1 MNNTLRSHVAAALLL
16 VPTAAVM
23 VANPAVAQ
31 QRATVALPAITSMA
45 FNSNEGL
52 APGARLRL
60 QVQASPGARTASVA
74 LGNSGIVVP
83 LEETS
88 RGNYVGTHVVRRADR
103 IDPTERMTIRA
114 QYGQRVIAA
123 TVAYPPAFQ
132 ALASGGQ
139 ASPRPEIERFVM
151 RPAGNIRPGQE
162 LRFRLVGEPGANAWL
177 NIPGVARRVELQE
190 QRPGVY
196 VGSYTVRRGDN
207 LNAFERSVATLEKGN
222 RRDTERVT
230 VRGGRDDDD
239 NQARDTV
246 APVVSDLSPA
256 NGGRVGERGRVH
268 ISARVTDAGS
278 GIDTKSVRL
287 RIDGKDVSE
296 RARLRGDT
304 VHFRDNLAPGRH
316 TAELLVRDEAGNTT
330 RQAWNFRVVDRDQR
344 AGRDLTLEV
353 TSHRDNA
360 VVDGDGRLVIEGRTL
375 PGATVRVQVDSVTSL
390 AGIIGFTQPVAD
402 QSVQADD
409 RGRFSVRVAPRGLPI
424 PGTRY
429 EVELTATRGTQTAE
443 ETLTL
448 YQRQG

>member
-1 MNNTLRSHVAAALLL
+1 MNNILRSHVAAALLL

-23 VANPAVAQ
+23 VASPAVAQ

-45 FNSNEGL
+45 FNSDEGL

-60 QVQASPGARTASVA
+60 QVQASPGARSASVA
-74 LGNSGIVVP
+74 LGDSGIVVP

-132 ALASGGQ
+132 ALAAG
-139 ASPRPEIERFVM
+139 RPEIERFVM
-151 RPAGNIRPGQE
+151 RPAGSIRPGQE
-162 LRFRLVGEPGANAWL
+162 LRFRLVGEPGANAWI
-177 NIPGVARRVELQE
+177 NIPGVTRRMELRE

-196 VGSYTVRRGDN
+196 VGNYTVRRGDN
-207 LNAFERSVATLEKGN
+207 LNAFERSIATLEKGN
-222 RRDTERVT
+222 RRDTERVA

-239 NQARDTV
+239 NQARDRV

-256 NGGRVGERGRVH
+256 DGGRVDERGRVR

-278 GIDTKSVRL
+278 GIDNKSVRL
-287 RIDGKDVSE
+287 RIDGQDVSD
-296 RARLRGDT
+296 RARLRDDT
-304 VHFRDNLAPGRH
+304 VHYRDNLAPGRH
-316 TAELLVRDEAGNTT
+316 TAELLVRDEAGNAT
-330 RQAWNFRVVDRDQR
+330 RQAWNFRVVDRDRR
-344 AGRDLTLEV
+344 AGRDLTLQV

-409 RGRFSVRVAPRGLPI
+409 RGNFSVLVAPRGLPI

>member
-23 VANPAVAQ
+23 VASPAVAQ

-45 FNSNEGL
+45 FDSNEGL
-52 APGARLRL
+52 EPGARLRL
-60 QVQASPGARTASVA
+60 QVQASPGARSATVA
-74 LGNSGIVVP
+74 LGDSGIVVP

-88 RGNYVGTHVVRRADR
+88 RGNYVGTHVVRRGDR

-132 ALASGGQ
+132 ALASGGPQ
-139 ASPRPEIERFVM
+139 IERFVM
-151 RPAGNIRPGQE
+151 QPAGNIRPGQE

-177 NIPGVARRVELQE
+177 NIPGVQRRVDLQE

-196 VGSYTVRRGDN
+196 VGNYTVRRGDN

-239 NQARDTV
+239 NNQARDKV

-256 NGGRVGERGRVH
+256 DGGRVGERGRVH

-278 GIDTKSVRL
+278 GIDNKSVRL
-287 RIDGKDVSE
+287 RIDGQDVSE

-316 TAELLVRDEAGNTT
+316 TAELLVRDEAGDAT
-330 RQAWNFRVVDRDQR
+330 RQAWDFRVVDRDQR

-402 QSVQADD
+402 QSVQADAQ
-409 RGRFSVRVAPRGLPI
+409 GRFTVRVMPRGLPI

-443 ETLTL
+443 ESLTL